1 MPNIT
6 DADLIL
12 KLLQS
17 TADKRIAWEKADA
30 PDRFAARYAGKWTL
44 TVDKSENPNDPRDD
58 YWLALSNAE
67 GEEIMKIY
75 NEDRLDELFE
85 LARRQ
90 ALRLDEALTDLFK
103 EIGEVNDEDIPF

>member
-6 DADLIL
+6 DSELIL
-12 KLLQS
+12 RLVQS
-17 TADKRIAWEKADA
+17 TIERRLAWEKIEDVA
-30 PDRFAARYAGKWTL
+30 DRFAAKYAGKWTL
-44 TVDKSENPNDPRDD
+44 TIDKSVETNERYPH

-75 NEDRLDELFE
+75 SDNVGGVDELFE

-90 ALRLDEALTDLFK
+90 ALKVDEALSDLLK
-103 EIGEVNDEDIPF
+103 EIDEPQS